1 MILQSDKYTNLT
13 AFVWQ
18 DTIPVNVVTTNFQS
32 VPLHF
37 VQRKQ
42 IMEIKN
48 NTPVLSQYVLTIN
61 TWEELTSTINSDSTI
76 MLN

>member
-18 DTIPVNVVTTNFQS
+18 NTIPVNVVTTNSQS
-32 VPLHF
+32 VPLQF

-48 NTPVLSQYVLTIN
+48 NTPVLTIN

>member
-18 DTIPVNVVTTNFQS
+18 DTIPVNVVTTNSQS
-32 VPLHF
+32 VPLQF

-48 NTPVLSQYVLTIN
+48 NTPVLTIN